1 MTDQPYETDPR
12 QASIIARGNLEL
24 ALYRRDKEAWA
35 AYIYMQYTSNKELLK
50 LVWESLD
57 AESQD
62 QIRVIRK
69 L

>member
-1 MTDQPYETDPR
+1 MTDQPYTTDPR

-35 AYIYMQYTSNKELLK
+35 AYIYMQYTSNKEVLK
-50 LVWESLD
+50 RVWESLD
-57 AESQD
+57 AKAQGE
-62 QIRVIRK
+62 IRAIRK